1 MEEKAAEDVSEE
13 KVLRA
18 RTVYVLMKE
27 DYRISRNIRA
37 SWYFSNLDTVIPF
50 VPRKSLDNIEDELTV
65 LSVLPHE
72 DDVPD
77 DNQLRDGFKFKL
89 LPHSNIIFLAKR
101 YRIVFVLDL
110 SHSAASVDLRTG
122 EVILNKVIPTLR
134 RCLTGVV
141 SPFILPG
148 TDLLYEPELYVTVIA
163 HTPLLKCTT
172 NQVLAQGIRVLKGN
186 VEDFLAMMK
195 QRYDSFEQNL
205 ASEFSKL
212 QLQPMITEDLTEMS
226 DGETVCGQHS
236 FNIPMNPEAGII
248 NLLRQ
253 GYFALQLL
261 PENSSAGICVVTDGS
276 LGVTVTD
283 SNRFDALMTQLRNS
297 TIACSFLKMGDTYCA
312 RAQFGHIPHVEL
324 LQFISTATFGA
335 YFSSCPDLTK
345 DNTQQPNVYHKA
357 LLQWSFQKGLE
368 GFRYDLAHG
377 QQQTPVHPTALIN
390 KILAHPI
397 KVGPSSVVNP
407 IIRKKH
413 KDMKLNTTLNSVL
426 SVRLREGYT
435 IKDVSI
441 TKGGTQIEVRL
452 VLPWRE
458 YAKIEYYATASWP
471 LDPSK
476 RQTQVEIMIEGSYD
490 FLHDI
495 TCSTR
500 RGVLRTT
507 NVKNFWMA
515 LQSLCQAD
523 QLLVHLQSFG
533 SSPVHYKLISSIA
546 NGIPVFV
553 LPPSSYNPELNSQH
567 NTKDTA
573 LNQFASFW
581 NPVVNLDIKIWQKWM
596 HSHRIEMVLEH
607 DVPLPKCLQ
616 IPHTT
621 GRFNIIQCRQAFA
634 TITTLLREWSSFIL
648 IEGLSYV
655 KLLGKDPEKPTS
667 FLLLRSISKPPCIVL
682 RCAFLAGTSGRNR
695 YKTLGEL
702 KEKLRNLKFPHRA
715 PQKVDSKKHRAGQSD
730 AKPAV
735 IEHRPPLQLERS
747 EKNCCILL
755 TKPVEQILISYE
767 RKPSDMTELE
777 DPSKYIKSHSM
788 TDQQIVTKATRANAF
803 NTLSRYLHH
812 QRWIWSVKRGKVDI
826 SMQAIGKILST
837 LSKIRLQEGFHFA
850 SSNSGI
856 VNMVLEV
863 NMKENQSDG
872 GICVVQ
878 YIMFPPHVK
887 TTLDS
892 SISEDMDEMETTEA
906 DGELQIVTECWIEP
920 QHGISVQNSPERQHW
935 DNMTYKEIAQ
945 TFFPVDQECISCMV
959 TFEHLVWVCENN
971 AVFPS
976 EDFFW
981 LYSGSFFGDGPPGQ
995 YENKQQEKT
1004 TPPNIHQMPFPFDL
1018 LSLLPKSQQAEILFS
1033 TYMLSSTDEQPTKG
1047 SNSIL
1052 FQLLLDKLSE
1062 TFDKKVSL
1070 SKTDCKRFL
1079 ELLKKRSR
1087 DDLEHPLP
1095 FSIDK
1100 ILSNS
1105 TEIPQWCCFVKSVS
1119 NNRMFMTILPES
1131 FNDLLLLDTKLEV
1144 IKEGSSE
1151 SDEIIDRVTESQG
1164 AQTIDR
1170 VTESQG
1176 APTESPSAP
1185 TESSGVPTESPS
1197 APTESPST
1205 LTESCDAPRD
1215 DGQQENKPEHYGKH
1229 GKQEEPY
1236 HYYTIPFYMYESYL
1250 PNVLDMLVNPWDFT
1264 LPEDLYEDLTFMES
1278 NRDESFSKSP
1288 MFKVP
1293 SFEREF
1299 TPGCDEATMYMSW
1312 MRITHE
1318 RRLTECSNNE
1328 NEATLKQ
1335 QCSVL
1340 TDIYY
1345 SCFVNGVFQSV
1356 QQDLCVHKNDVEA
1369 AINNICEESLAIE
1382 TDITTFL
1389 LSSCQHFQKIA
1400 ESAKFDLAN
1409 RENAI
1414 QDEKE
1419 EVEEDFFPR
1428 RQSVRFN
1435 DFVEELDSHPVCG
1448 NIPMSLQLP
1457 KSTAKL
1463 KTSLNYPCEFTEGS
1477 HNLVKNKFIDIVQ
1490 KWFKQVP
1497 SNPDYYI
1504 YCPVNIP
1511 QSVSGEEESDDRN
1524 QSDGVLDLSQQDYEE
1539 FAFFDDDDLVV
1550 VERKQT
1556 DHLSTTSMLD
1566 SEESYTDEDICEEE
1580 KESENIPLFVFFTCT
1595 VKHRLDQA
1603 PIAVQGL
1610 IPCLDEIIN
1619 KIEIDMEVNLSD
1631 LKVTFDINCVT
1642 MATDVEEEPKR
1653 TFMRMLSNNST
1664 SSSPPLSPREDM
1676 MGSSTDLGSLKQ
1688 TCPDPIKHL
1697 PRQQHLA
1704 VTKCKEELE
1713 WLLRDEIASSLR
1725 QLNLIQTDT
1734 LEFVTDHIQVSAKKG
1749 KPNCSC
1755 EHIPLHFVY
1764 GMEKSLPN
1772 FKEEFERLNLQKYKL
1787 MKEEDFYFV
1796 VTNKAYNNVL
1806 TKALT
1811 SALVELSR
1819 ENTPASLE
1827 MIASSTNDVS
1837 TAVTYV
1843 SPTLMSTEKQK
1854 IISPV
1859 SHSREDGLSPLPSEK
1874 GGLSPLLSGSEESS
1888 SAFLKV
1894 EGNKNLKS
1902 DNDNNDNSTVSE
1914 REHFTDFYDKLEG
1927 IKTNIRPV
1935 KSVDLRSLSA
1945 GEIDL
1950 QGLKKSSSC
1959 AGIIMTSVS
1968 TTKEITSLAPPPPVM
1983 TWASHAP
1990 FLGRPRHFSAPSGQG
2005 TPRSKTSTIDHTPS
2019 WLSSRASE
2027 AGYEGDSSDNEEG
2040 DTGFNDLSGS
2050 VQQPIPKFWLIMKV
2064 ISKVKDLGVDV
2075 YFHSRETGQ
2084 EDTEEII
2091 EQRNLV
2097 SHVKD
2102 SIDKLCC
2109 KVNQLL
2115 LLNDLYDTRVC
2126 KNLLV
2131 PEADEDVKWA
2141 VDKTVPRGMTQNRG
2155 SEDGSEEEEEE
2166 VGDQHYLYD
2175 SHKWD
2180 SGYFDCESVYTKT
2193 FYIHSRLKTM
2203 SGTRTNTTAIGMQAL
2218 KSVLNKF
2225 SVINRKNM
2233 FVIKESTTQ
2242 AVFYLRLKEVSG
2254 KDAIYQ
2260 RQLSTIIGDEF
2271 ELGES
2276 SASLIA
2282 MMKREEML
2290 NVPEKDSDTLS
2301 ITSSGSAISSMKPQD
2316 EIQLFVHGIEP
2327 PGKDIREGLVN
2338 TLQNK
2343 LDDAVLDILSVQLN
2357 RNPLSK
2363 LSAEDVH
2370 FIQKP
2375 QEIKRNAEDSKGP
2388 MQLQLTIPVSATMQL
2403 SAVVYYLKQNLKL
2416 FSHIPNYADNRPDS
2430 HFQDIMDG
2438 RQQAIH
2444 DGQAFLYIRPA
2455 HGGKGIACISL
2466 ALVDGKGI
2474 PVQAL
2479 GCRKPSR
2486 IGYTKITSEKEFE
2499 HLIHTDLYESNGDS
2513 RPGPTALLQF
2523 RAWEVGSADLGSLKE
2538 KLILAVRHSLC
2549 DIVTEF
2555 TMLTASV
2562 CQIPQQL
2569 MELLPVASYSTPSSP
2584 HAPRESD
2591 LQRRHSIMTR
2601 KMPDKIVLSSAVS
2614 SPLLQSLKDVF
2625 QRVTSPTPDQAKSFF
2640 DIPSSAAQV
2649 QGQPSPSSSLMSGV
2663 SSGSEGDIQQIIQ
2676 KYEEGSRGILNPVFS
2691 SLLVKWFDF
2700 CHELGVPSVSKDVMA
2715 LASRFAV
2722 DFFLKEFINVV
2733 SHILGDVHP
2742 KIFKLYKDSEG
2753 NLCNG
2758 TLYNPCRIP
2767 VQTDDVNIESSLDTT
2782 DRFDMVMADQD
2793 INFVVVGRNTE
2804 QWQASVQD
2812 FNEEEFTASPTSPKA
2827 IPKQTYQ
2834 RFPPLWSEREK
2845 SPDIMNMLASPDP
2858 LFIPRQRLLLLTVQ
2872 NRNLCLY
2879 TYNWAGDLNKILVS
2893 NVMKLVKWNN
2903 NRNTL
2908 LNSIISQKMGLF
2920 HHCGFS
2926 QSSKTK
2932 NTELDN
2938 LIKHAAPPPNE
2949 HLRRKNSNIGQF
2961 SASHP
2966 SQPFDEAYKDTQ
2978 PTKPLSQ
2985 TLHAAIRDVVKC
2997 HGLQTQGVRGH
3008 VRKDLDAILTL
3019 NKMFWSWIAK
3029 SSCNEPIYEEDLQL
3043 LKQFSR
3049 LLHYCA
3055 TPILFF
3061 SQWRQKIME
3070 KYRSTQR
3077 LPGTPTPDKTDKSRS
3092 RHSSGASTSSL
3103 RTKRADSQDGKKR
3116 PDSTPTDSP
3125 IHGQKQKTFQEEGWH
3140 VEIRSEFISEYINYV
3155 KSLGFVPINL
3165 TANPKKNFR
3174 HRKTPSHENF
3184 VPDDSHRHGSIGTVK
3199 HLQKTMSG
3207 GIMLMELSFREQY
3220 FCVKLFVC
3228 ESSRLGTPV
3237 NQHDTQH
3244 QLFLKVLFVDECEK
3258 CKDLIHV
3265 HSFAHDFHLRSI
3277 QSCISGKGMYK
3288 NFYHMTGFLSDF
3300 SLVYPYPPAFSRNFL
3315 LTDYITFSEL
3325 SSPAQTLYE
3334 HMTRH
3339 IKDHGMK
3346 VIAMTP
3352 TVDADIESE
3361 YYFVRTTEYALTQY
3375 KEFKVPTRQKSV
3387 TDDFDI
3393 GLVITNMSQS
3403 NVYQT
3408 DAEKYTLKLQYF
3420 IVLTS
3425 KRDLFPV
3432 AYLEKKLGQF
3442 KTLPQ
3447 TPEVIPR
3454 TSSNPVPVK
3463 QHIGVRKQ
3471 SRRPYKRTN
3480 QHQETAENILFQE
3493 STMAREKMNELIR
3506 QSTAECRKDSL
3517 WNRMLIVTHAEE
3529 DVKKKKRSDTEE
3541 SKDGFQKLSHDEFL
3555 ELLGMVVKQRLADI
3569 DPQLMPFHNMSLMWY
3584 KSLYKVLQTRYPE
3597 THRCFSSPDG
3607 HVQYLVVV
3615 NPQFPDMLMM
3625 LMIDVKDN
3633 KTDLCAVFREALSDE
3648 TDQSKPSLPF
3658 INIQDHE
3665 TDFINV
3671 CCFHL
3676 WASLL

>member
-1 MEEKAAEDVSEE
+1 M
-13 KVLRA
+13 
-18 RTVYVLMKE
+18 
-27 DYRISRNIRA
+27 
-37 SWYFSNLDTVIPF
+37 
-50 VPRKSLDNIEDELTV
+50 KSL
-65 LSVLPHE
+65 
-72 DDVPD
+72 
-77 DNQLRDGFKFKL
+77 F
-89 LPHSNIIFLAKR
+89 
-101 YRIVFVLDL
+101 
-110 SHSAASVDLRTG
+110 
-122 EVILNKVIPTLR
+122 
-134 RCLTGVV
+134 
-141 SPFILPG
+141 
-148 TDLLYEPELYVTVIA
+148 
-163 HTPLLKCTT
+163 
-172 NQVLAQGIRVLKGN
+172 
-186 VEDFLAMMK
+186 M
-195 QRYDSFEQNL
+195 
-205 ASEFSKL
+205 
-212 QLQPMITEDLTEMS
+212 
-226 DGETVCGQHS
+226 
-236 FNIPMNPEAGII
+236 
-248 NLLRQ
+248 
-253 GYFALQLL
+253 
-261 PENSSAGICVVTDGS
+261 
-276 LGVTVTD
+276 
-283 SNRFDALMTQLRNS
+283 
-297 TIACSFLKMGDTYCA
+297 YC
-312 RAQFGHIPHVEL
+312 
-324 LQFISTATFGA
+324 
-335 YFSSCPDLTK
+335 
-345 DNTQQPNVYHKA
+345 
-357 LLQWSFQKGLE
+357 
-368 GFRYDLAHG
+368 
-377 QQQTPVHPTALIN
+377 
-390 KILAHPI
+390 
-397 KVGPSSVVNP
+397 
-407 IIRKKH
+407 
-413 KDMKLNTTLNSVL
+413 
-426 SVRLREGYT
+426 
-435 IKDVSI
+435 
-441 TKGGTQIEVRL
+441 
-452 VLPWRE
+452 
-458 YAKIEYYATASWP
+458 
-471 LDPSK
+471 
-476 RQTQVEIMIEGSYD
+476 
-490 FLHDI
+490 
-495 TCSTR
+495 
-500 RGVLRTT
+500 
-507 NVKNFWMA
+507 
-515 LQSLCQAD
+515 
-523 QLLVHLQSFG
+523 
-533 SSPVHYKLISSIA
+533 
-546 NGIPVFV
+546 
-553 LPPSSYNPELNSQH
+553 
-567 NTKDTA
+567 
-573 LNQFASFW
+573 
-581 NPVVNLDIKIWQKWM
+581 
-596 HSHRIEMVLEH
+596 
-607 DVPLPKCLQ
+607 
-616 IPHTT
+616 
-621 GRFNIIQCRQAFA
+621 
-634 TITTLLREWSSFIL
+634 
-648 IEGLSYV
+648 
-655 KLLGKDPEKPTS
+655 
-667 FLLLRSISKPPCIVL
+667 
-682 RCAFLAGTSGRNR
+682 
-695 YKTLGEL
+695 
-702 KEKLRNLKFPHRA
+702 
-715 PQKVDSKKHRAGQSD
+715 
-730 AKPAV
+730 
-735 IEHRPPLQLERS
+735 
-747 EKNCCILL
+747 
-755 TKPVEQILISYE
+755 
-767 RKPSDMTELE
+767 
-777 DPSKYIKSHSM
+777 
-788 TDQQIVTKATRANAF
+788 
-803 NTLSRYLHH
+803 
-812 QRWIWSVKRGKVDI
+812 
-826 SMQAIGKILST
+826 
-837 LSKIRLQEGFHFA
+837 
-850 SSNSGI
+850 
-856 VNMVLEV
+856 
-863 NMKENQSDG
+863 
-872 GICVVQ
+872 
-878 YIMFPPHVK
+878 
-887 TTLDS
+887 
-892 SISEDMDEMETTEA
+892 
-906 DGELQIVTECWIEP
+906 
-920 QHGISVQNSPERQHW
+920 
-935 DNMTYKEIAQ
+935 
-945 TFFPVDQECISCMV
+945 
-959 TFEHLVWVCENN
+959 
-971 AVFPS
+971 
-976 EDFFW
+976 
-981 LYSGSFFGDGPPGQ
+981 SFFGNGPPSQ
-995 YENKQQEKT
+995 YDNKQQEKT

-1033 TYMLSSTDEQPTKG
+1033 TYMLSSTDEQPSKG

-1087 DDLEHPLP
+1087 DDLEYPLP

-1100 ILSNS
+1100 VLSNS

-1151 SDEIIDRVTESQG
+1151 SDEIIDRVSESQ
-1164 AQTIDR
+1164 
-1170 VTESQG
+1170 
-1176 APTESPSAP
+1176 SAR
-1185 TESSGVPTESPS
+1185 TESPS
-1197 APTESPST
+1197 APTESPS
-1205 LTESCDAPRD
+1205 ESGDAQRD
-1215 DGQQENKPEHYGKH
+1215 DGQQDNKPHKKTEHKH
-1229 GKQEEPY
+1229 DKEEKPY

-1250 PNVLDMLVNPWDFT
+1250 PNVLDMLINPWDFT
-1264 LPEDLYEDLTFMES
+1264 LPEDIYEDLTFMES
-1278 NRDESFSKSP
+1278 DRDESFSKSP

-1312 MRITHE
+1312 MRINHE

-1356 QQDLCVHKNDVEA
+1356 QQDLGVHKNDVDA

-1409 RENAI
+1409 RDNTI
-1414 QDEKE
+1414 QDEQEEE
-1419 EVEEDFFPR
+1419 EVEDFFPR

-1435 DFVEELDSHPVCG
+1435 DFVEELDCRPVND

-1457 KSTAKL
+1457 KTSAKL

-1511 QSVSGEEESDDRN
+1511 QSVSGEEESDGRN
-1524 QSDGVLDLSQQDYEE
+1524 ESDGIL
-1539 FAFFDDDDLVV
+1539 
-1550 VERKQT
+1550 ERKGT
-1556 DHLSTTSMLD
+1556 DHLSTASMLD
-1566 SEESYTDEDICEEE
+1566 SEESYTDEEICEEE

-1595 VKHRLDQA
+1595 VKHRLDQE

-1610 IPCLDEIIN
+1610 IPCLDEIVN
-1619 KIEIDMEVNLSD
+1619 KIETDMEVNLSD

-1713 WLLRDEIASSLR
+1713 WLLKDEIASSLR

-1734 LEFVTDHIQVSAKKG
+1734 LEFVTDHIKKSAKKG

-1764 GMEKSLPN
+1764 GVEKSLPN
-1772 FKEEFERLNLQKYKL
+1772 FKEEFERLNLTKYKL
-1787 MKEEDFYFV
+1787 MTEEDFYFV
-1796 VTNKAYNNVL
+1796 VTNKSYNNVL

-1811 SALVELSR
+1811 TALVELSR

-1827 MIASSTNDVS
+1827 IATSSNDVN

-1859 SHSREDGLSPLPSEK
+1859 SHSIEDGLSPLPSEK

-1888 SAFLKV
+1888 SVFLKV
-1894 EGNKNLKS
+1894 DGNIDKKS
-1902 DNDNNDNSTVSE
+1902 DNDNNENSTASE
-1914 REHFTDFYDKLEG
+1914 RDHFTDFYDKLEG

-1959 AGIIMTSVS
+1959 AGIIMTSVGN
-1968 TTKEITSLAPPPPVM
+1968 TKEIACLAPPPPVM
-1983 TWASHAP
+1983 TWASHGQ
-1990 FLGRPRHFSAPSGQG
+1990 FLGRSRHFSAPSGQG

-2102 SIDKLCC
+2102 S
-2109 KVNQLL
+2109 
-2115 LLNDLYDTRVC
+2115 
-2126 KNLLV
+2126 
-2131 PEADEDVKWA
+2131 
-2141 VDKTVPRGMTQNRG
+2141 
-2155 SEDGSEEEEEE
+2155 SEDGSEEEEEAA
-2166 VGDQHYLYD
+2166 GDQHYLYD
-2175 SHKWD
+2175 THKWD
-2180 SGYFDCESVYTKT
+2180 GGHFDCESVYTKT
-2193 FYIHSRLKTM
+2193 FYIHSRLKSM
-2203 SGTRTNTTAIGMQAL
+2203 SGPRTSSNSKGMTAL
-2218 KSVLNKF
+2218 KAVLNKF

-2233 FVIKESTTQ
+2233 FVIKESTTH

-2260 RQLSTIIGDEF
+2260 RQLSTIIGEEF

-2301 ITSSGSAISSMKPQD
+2301 ITSSGSAISSIKPQD

-2327 PGKDIREGLVN
+2327 PGKDIRVGLVN

-2343 LDDAVLDILSVQLN
+2343 LDDAVLDILCLQLN
-2357 RNPLSK
+2357 RNPMSK

-2370 FIQKP
+2370 
-2375 QEIKRNAEDSKGP
+2375 
-2388 MQLQLTIPVSATMQL
+2388 
-2403 SAVVYYLKQNLKL
+2403 
-2416 FSHIPNYADNRPDS
+2416 
-2430 HFQDIMDG
+2430 DIMDG
-2438 RQQAIH
+2438 RQQAIP
-2444 DGQAFLYIRPA
+2444 DGQAFLYIRPT

-2486 IGYTKITSEKEFE
+2486 IGYTKIASEKEFE

-2538 KLILAVRHSLC
+2538 KLILAVHHSLC

-2562 CQIPQQL
+2562 CQIPHQL

-2614 SPLLQSLKDVF
+2614 SPLLQSLKDAF
-2625 QRVTSPTPDQAKSFF
+2625 TRVTSPSPDQAKSFF
-2640 DIPSSAAQV
+2640 DIPSSAAHI
-2649 QGQPSPSSSLMSGV
+2649 QGQASPSSSLMSDY
-2663 SSGSEGDIQQIIQ
+2663 SSGSEGDVRQIIQ

-2691 SLLVKWFDF
+2691 SLLIKWFDF
-2700 CHELGVPSVSKDVMA
+2700 CHEIGVPSVSKDVMA
-2715 LASRFAV
+2715 LSSRFAV

-2758 TLYNPCRIP
+2758 TLYNPCRVP

-2827 IPKQTYQ
+2827 IPKHALQ
-2834 RFPPLWSEREK
+2834 RFAPLWSEREK
-2845 SPDIMNMLASPDP
+2845 SPDILNMLASPDP

-2879 TYNWAGDLNKILVS
+2879 TYNWAGDLNKMLIL
-2893 NVMKLVKWNN
+2893 NN
-2903 NRNTL
+2903 
-2908 LNSIISQKMGLF
+2908 S
-2920 HHCGFS
+2920 
-2926 QSSKTK
+2926 
-2932 NTELDN
+2932 ELDN

-2961 SASHP
+2961 SAGHP
-2966 SQPFDEAYKDTQ
+2966 SQPFDEAFKDTQ

-2985 TLHAAIRDVVKC
+2985 TQHAVIRDVVKC

-3008 VRKDLDAILTL
+3008 VRKVLLHSSMCLCSALH
-3019 NKMFWSWIAK
+3019 
-3029 SSCNEPIYEEDLQL
+3029 SSCSALHSSMCVTCVLHEVQFTQSPCALHSSMCLHAVLYTVQQEEDLHL

-3070 KYRSTQR
+3070 KYRSTQK
-3077 LPGTPTPDKTDKSRS
+3077 LPRTPTPDKTDKSRS
-3092 RHSSGASTSSL
+3092 RHSSGTSTSSL

-3116 PDSTPTDSP
+3116 PDSTPSDSP
-3125 IHGQKQKTFQEEGWH
+3125 IHGQKQKRFQEEGWH
-3140 VEIRSEFISEYINYV
+3140 VEIRSD
-3155 KSLGFVPINL
+3155 
-3165 TANPKKNFR
+3165 FR

-3184 VPDDSHRHGSIGTVK
+3184 VPDDSHIHGSIGTVK

-3244 QLFLKVLFVDECEK
+3244 QSFLKVLFVDECEK

-3315 LTDYITFSEL
+3315 LTDFITFPEL

-3334 HMTRH
+3334 HMTNH

-3361 YYFVRTTEYALTQY
+3361 YCFVRTTEYALTQY

-3408 DAEKYTLKLQYF
+3408 DAERYTLKLQYF

-3447 TPEVIPR
+3447 TPEVIHR
-3454 TSSNPVPVK
+3454 ISNNPVPVK

-3480 QHQETAENILFQE
+3480 QHQETAENILMQE

-3517 WNRMLIVTHAEE
+3517 WNRMLIVTHADE

-3555 ELLGMVVKQRLADI
+3555 ELLGMVVKQKLSDI
-3569 DPQLMPFHNMSLMWY
+3569 DPQLMPFHNMSFMWY
-3584 KSLYKVLQTRYPE
+3584 KSLYKVLQSRYPE
-3597 THRCFSSPDG
+3597 THRSFSSPDG

-3625 LMIDVKDN
+3625 LMIDVKDH

-3648 TDQSKPSLPF
+3648 SDQSKPSLPF